1 MRPAF
6 SEKELEVKGHY
17 EHIIP
22 VLTGVP
28 ILNSPVTAKE
38 NILMAMSGKKPYWY
52 PMVGMIGGDYKPFR
66 PRMFPD
72 TFVAHDVWDGEPPAD
87 FGSLP
92 LVLDGWFGTKWRFEP
107 SAGGSLTDP
116 GSQMISSIN
125 DWEKL
130 PWPDLDALD
139 WEGCAQINAHY
150 LNSGLP
156 IVFGIPTTFWE
167 RFMSLLEVTEAAMML
182 IDEDQYDACHAF
194 LDKLADHYC
203 RQVTLVKKHF
213 HADIILMHDDLGH
226 QTGPFFSVDTY
237 REMILPYFKRVVSK
251 VHELGMRFE
260 FHCCGKSEC
269 FVPCMIEAGVD
280 LWCPQT
286 INDIPALAHRY
297 KDYPI
302 TFGVQLPVVAPGM
315 PDEDEIAR
323 KVAREFV
330 DTYQGCNVAYLNYGC
345 SEKLY
350 LYIYEYSRKALE
362 HFD

>member
-1 MRPAF
+1 MRPEF
-6 SEKELEVKGHY
+6 SEKELEIQGHY

-22 VLTGVP
+22 VMTGVP

-38 NILMAMSGKKPYWY
+38 NILMALSGKKPYWY

-87 FGSLP
+87 FDSLP

-107 SAGGSLTDP
+107 GAGGSLTDP

-125 DWEKL
+125 EWEKL

-139 WEGCAQINAHY
+139 WEGCAKINEAY

-203 RQVTLVKKHF
+203 KQVTLVKKHF

-226 QTGPFFSVDTY
+226 QNGPFFSVDTY

-280 LWCPQT
+280 LWCPQDL
-286 INDIPALAHRY
+286 NDIPAMAKKY

-302 TFGVQLPVVAPGM
+302 TFGVQLPIVTPGM
-315 PDEDEIAR
+315 PNEDELA
-323 KVAREFV
+323 KAVAREFV

-350 LYIYEYSRKALE
+350 LYVYEYSRKALQKE
-362 HFD
+362 L